1 MDEQPEETKF
11 VVVGDYLC
19 EDINECNC
27 GPWPYAHELYCGIE
41 PIIKMDKIEG
51 LDKYIKYKS
60 EPEPVITIT
69 GLSQGLKNA
78 IYMAIGAA
86 STCWIPNTGSAVFDS
101 TQAKAIGDE
110 LVEKIEKELRSGV

>member
-19 EDINECNC
+19 EDLGGCTC
-27 GPWPYAHELYCGIE
+27 DTYFGAHELYCGIE
-41 PIIKMDKIEG
+41 PIVAMDKIQG

-60 EPEPVITIT
+60 EPVITIT
-69 GLSQGLKNA
+69 GLSNELKKA

-86 STCWIPNTGSAVFDS
+86 STCWIPDTGSAVFDS
-101 TQAKAIGDE
+101 TRAKTIGDE
-110 LVEKIEKELRSGV
+110 LIEKIEKELRSGV